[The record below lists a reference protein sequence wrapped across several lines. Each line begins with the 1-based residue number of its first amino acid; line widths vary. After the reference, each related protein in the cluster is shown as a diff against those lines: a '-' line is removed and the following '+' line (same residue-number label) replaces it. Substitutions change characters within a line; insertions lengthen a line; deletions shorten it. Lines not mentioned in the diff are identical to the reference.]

1 MTECTTLTAAVVAAE
16 VASRCVE
23 QPKPCEGQVPVR
35 VHAAA

>member
-1 MTECTTLTAAVVAAE
+1 MTECAPLTAAVVAAE

-23 QPKPCEGQVPVR
+23 QPKPREGQMPVR